1 MIEMFKEKT
10 KDVPLP
16 SGVNTLERPKHR
28 LRTKVEYK
36 TICSSYDFSFD
47 TMVNNAVEEG
57 WKLEKRFINSKGEFV
72 AFMIRETWEE
82 Q

>member
-1 MIEMFKEKT
+1 MFKEKT
-10 KDVPLP
+10 KDIDVK
-16 SGVNTLERPKHR
+16 TLERPKHR

-36 TICSSYDFSFD
+36 TICFSDTFRFD
-47 TMVNNAVEEG
+47 TMVNNTIEEG
-57 WKLEKRFINSKGEFV
+57 WKLEKRFINSKGEFI